1 MKSVWSDNCHFKK
14 REALNKDI
22 QADILVIGA
31 GMAGILIAYMLKKN
45 GMNVVLIEAG
55 KTAGGNTKNTTAK
68 ITSQHDLIYNKLISE
83 FGEEKARQYAKANE
97 SAIKKLKEIIEEEK
111 IDCDFEEKAA
121 YIYSRNEIEKIKEEV
136 EAANR
141 VGINAEFVE
150 EVNDLPFK
158 INGAVK
164 FNNQAQFNPL
174 KFLKYICEDLVIY
187 ENTRALE
194 IKENLVITNKGNIS
208 ANNIVVAT
216 HYPIMNVPGFYF
228 LKMHQERSYVLALKD
243 ADNINGMYIDVDES
257 GYSFRSYKDLL
268 LLGGIKQRTGENET
282 GGSYEKLRKAAKE
295 LYPKSKE
302 VYYWSAQDCMTIDG
316 IPYIGRYSDDT
327 PNIYVATGFNKWGM
341 TSSMVSAML
350 ISDMI
355 SGKENDYSEI
365 FSPKRFDLSLSISN
379 VGKDISKTAKN
390 FIAQKIYIPSNRIEH
405 IQNGHAGI
413 VEHEG
418 EKVGVYKNIKGEV
431 FFVSTKC
438 AHLGCELH
446 WNADELT
453 WDCPCHGSRFDY
465 NGRLIE
471 SPATKNLVDN

>member
-14 REALNKDI
+14 REVLNKDI
-22 QADILVIGA
+22 EADILVIGA

-45 GMNVVLIEAG
+45 GMNVVLIDAG
-55 KTAGGNTKNTTAK
+55 KTAGGNTQNTTAK
-68 ITSQHDLIYNKLISE
+68 ITSQHNLIYNKLISE
-83 FGEEKARQYAKANE
+83 FGEEKAKQYAKANE
-97 SAIKKLKEIIEEEK
+97 SAIKKFKEIIEEAK

-121 YIYSRNEIEKIKEEV
+121 YIYSRNEIEKIKEEI

-243 ADNINGMYIDVDES
+243 VDNINGMYIDVDES
-257 GYSFRSYKDLL
+257 GYSFRNYKDLL
-268 LLGGIKQRTGENET
+268 LFGGIKQRTGENET

-302 VYYWSAQDCMTIDG
+302 VYCWSAQDCMTIDG

>member
-1 MKSVWSDNCHFKK
+1 
-14 REALNKDI
+14 
-22 QADILVIGA
+22 
-31 GMAGILIAYMLKKN
+31 
-45 GMNVVLIEAG
+45 
-55 KTAGGNTKNTTAK
+55 
-68 ITSQHDLIYNKLISE
+68 
-83 FGEEKARQYAKANE
+83 
-97 SAIKKLKEIIEEEK
+97 
-111 IDCDFEEKAA
+111 
-121 YIYSRNEIEKIKEEV
+121 
-136 EAANR
+136 
-141 VGINAEFVE
+141 
-150 EVNDLPFK
+150 
-158 INGAVK
+158 
-164 FNNQAQFNPL
+164 
-174 KFLKYICEDLVIY
+174 
-187 ENTRALE
+187 
-194 IKENLVITNKGNIS
+194 
-208 ANNIVVAT
+208 
-216 HYPIMNVPGFYF
+216 
-228 LKMHQERSYVLALKD
+228 
-243 ADNINGMYIDVDES
+243 
-257 GYSFRSYKDLL
+257 
-268 LLGGIKQRTGENET
+268 
-282 GGSYEKLRKAAKE
+282 
-295 LYPKSKE
+295 
-302 VYYWSAQDCMTIDG
+302 MTIDG

-465 NGRLIE
+465 NGKLIE